1 MGMVCV
7 CLSLFVLI
15 GNIMNTHDC
24 RKRTSR
30 SRKAEKQKS
39 SEAGKTQNKKAGKQ
53 KREQE
58 KNRSR
63 KAKEQTSRKAE
74 KQKSREHRLHIAQH
88 GLRMAQ
94 HDPNI
99 AQTGYSFLP
108 SLRKYHLICYYSD
121 SARIG
126 ELVWQWFDRA
136 ATIATEQIYD

>member
-1 MGMVCV
+1 MTAEKEQVEV
-7 CLSLFVLI
+7 
-15 GNIMNTHDC
+15 D
-24 RKRTSR
+24 R
-30 SRKAEKQKS
+30 SRKAEKQRS
-39 SEAGKTQNKKAGKQ
+39 RETQNKKAGKQ

-88 GLRMAQ
+88 GLRMPQ

-126 ELVWQWFDRA
+126 ELV
-136 ATIATEQIYD
+136 

>member
-1 MGMVCV
+1 
-7 CLSLFVLI
+7 
-15 GNIMNTHDC
+15 
-24 RKRTSR
+24 
-30 SRKAEKQKS
+30 
-39 SEAGKTQNKKAGKQ
+39 
-53 KREQE
+53 
-58 KNRSR
+58 
-63 KAKEQTSRKAE
+63 
-74 KQKSREHRLHIAQH
+74 
-88 GLRMAQ
+88 MAQ